1 MNLVPPQE
9 DKVHIIIIQNRRMSM
24 EANCLLQ
31 LKNITKTFPG
41 VKALKGVNLTVN
53 KGEVHALIGENGAGK
68 STLMKC
74 LIGIQPPTDGEI
86 WYDGKIIKD
95 YDTRAALK
103 MGISMIHQE
112 LSPIEH
118 RTISENIWLGR
129 EPKNKFGFISYQ
141 KMNEQTR
148 EVLKLVDLNEEPTQV
163 MKNLTVAKIQMIEI
177 AKAISYD
184 AKVIIMDEPTSALT
198 DREVEQLFK
207 IIRKLKKEGRA
218 IIYISHKLDEIYTI
232 CDRVTVF
239 RDGELIGSRDID
251 KIGLD
256 EMIKMMVGR
265 EVNDLYPKDEY
276 KLGDVILEVEGLN
289 HKTDFKDI
297 SFKAH
302 AGEILGF
309 AGLVGSGRT
318 QIMEAIF
325 GVKSIE
331 SGKIKIKGKE
341 VEIKTPL
348 DAIKN
353 GMALLTED
361 RRSTGIF
368 PMLSVHYNIVCSNMN
383 TYRNNIGVID
393 HKKMNEDVSEYISS
407 VNIKTP
413 TQNTPIQNLSGGNQ
427 QKVLIARWLL
437 TKPDIL
443 ILDEPTR
450 GIDVGAKAEIYNLIS
465 KLAAQGKC
473 IIMISSELPEIMGM
487 SDRVIVMHEGR
498 ISGELAKN
506 ELSQEILMTYAAG
519 KKPENLGGKNE

>member
-1 MNLVPPQE
+1 
-9 DKVHIIIIQNRRMSM
+9 
-24 EANCLLQ
+24 
-31 LKNITKTFPG
+31 
-41 VKALKGVNLTVN
+41 
-53 KGEVHALIGENGAGK
+53 
-68 STLMKC
+68 
-74 LIGIQPPTDGEI
+74 
-86 WYDGKIIKD
+86 
-95 YDTRAALK
+95 
-103 MGISMIHQE
+103 
-112 LSPIEH
+112 
-118 RTISENIWLGR
+118 
-129 EPKNKFGFISYQ
+129 
-141 KMNEQTR
+141 
-148 EVLKLVDLNEEPTQV
+148 
-163 MKNLTVAKIQMIEI
+163 
-177 AKAISYD
+177 
-184 AKVIIMDEPTSALT
+184 
-198 DREVEQLFK
+198 
-207 IIRKLKKEGRA
+207 
-218 IIYISHKLDEIYTI
+218 
-232 CDRVTVF
+232 
-239 RDGELIGSRDID
+239 
-251 KIGLD
+251 
-256 EMIKMMVGR
+256 
-265 EVNDLYPKDEY
+265 
-276 KLGDVILEVEGLN
+276 
-289 HKTDFKDI
+289 
-297 SFKAH
+297 
-302 AGEILGF
+302 
-309 AGLVGSGRT
+309 
-318 QIMEAIF
+318 MEAIF

-506 ELSQEILMTYAAG
+506 ELSQEILMTYATG